1 MLPRTVL
8 NSSMLQLMTTLE
20 QYIRLFDFKIP
31 DEKNFEVIDFEYLQG
46 LASQLL
52 NSEELDVSLND
63 CW

>member
-46 LASQLL
+46 LAS
-52 NSEELDVSLND
+52 
-63 CW
+63 

>member
-1 MLPRTVL
+1 
-8 NSSMLQLMTTLE
+8 MLQLMTTLE

-31 DEKNFEVIDFEYLQG
+31 DDRNFEVIDFEYLQG